1 MLNDAYNEGVQNA
14 SSETVRKD
22 KTVELVVSK
31 KEVATNDLI
40 IAQTLL
46 AEKTKY
52 LDKQD
57 MALREAIEATN
68 VEKEKRIED
77 SRATCAVLSSALDKL
92 LVDQAAHAKALD
104 AEKEKR
110 LTAHA
115 NTLDTEK
122 EKRLMEQASFFQ
134 AVTVEKDKR
143 LESLEAGS
151 KEQSKEKEKQITEMR
166 QSYSDNMAS
175 FMRQSEI
182 NQKYNLKMM
191 KAMRGVR

>member
-92 LVDQAAHAKALD
+92 LMDQAAHAKALD
-104 AEKEKR
+104 AEKER
-110 LTAHA
+110 LMEQAAHA
-115 NTLDTEK
+115 NALDTEK
-122 EKRLMEQASFFQ
+122 EKRLMEQASFF
-134 AVTVEKDKR
+134 
-143 LESLEAGS
+143 
-151 KEQSKEKEKQITEMR
+151 
-166 QSYSDNMAS
+166 
-175 FMRQSEI
+175 
-182 NQKYNLKMM
+182 
-191 KAMRGVR
+191 